1 MKLYISYFYQVRFFS
16 RNMIPVSTAMWDPQ
30 WFSHNGQIYK
40 DKNGVYNGI
49 NCEDLHPE
57 LNLSEEHM
65 CPCDQHKKRSSDC
78 AFLIEYKKALDKI
91 NFRDFLN
98 WCEALGNYVQKKE
111 QFAEEPVIVLL
122 VYETPNNPCSERGP
136 LIKWCAEHGVDL
148 KEWKH

>member
-16 RNMIPVSTAMWDPQ
+16 RNMVPVSTAMFDPK

-57 LNLSEEHM
+57 LGLSEEDM
-65 CPCDQHKKRSSDC
+65 CPCDQHKKRSSEC
-78 AFLIEYKKALDKI
+78 TFLIEYKKHLDTI

-111 QFAEEPVIVLL
+111 QFEEEPVIVLL

-136 LIKWCAEHGVDL
+136 LIAWCAEHGVDL